1 MKWSVWVR
9 CILVALTIL
18 TIAFIFSNSLEDS
31 STSASTS
38 ESVGEV
44 IEDAV
49 NNVVS
54 GGTIHRGD
62 EGFIE
67 IPLKIIRDLA
77 HVSEFVC
84 LGFLLLLTHRSYG
97 SRLSHVYLPVLV
109 GSSVALT
116 DEIIQIF
123 VPGRAFELTDWML
136 DDVGVLIGTLIGVV
150 LGYLIL
156 KPKTISNTQD

>member
-1 MKWSVWVR
+1 MKWNIWIR
-9 CILVALTIL
+9 CLLIVLTTL

-38 ESVGEV
+38 ESVGAV

-49 NNVVS
+49 NTVVS

-84 LGFLLLLTHRSYG
+84 LGFLLLLTHRAYG
-97 SRLSHVYLPVLV
+97 GRLSRIYFPALV
-109 GSSVALT
+109 GSSVALA

-123 VPGRAFELTDWML
+123 VPGRAFEMTDWML
-136 DDVGVLIGTLIGVV
+136 DNLGVLIGTLIAVV
-150 LGYLIL
+150 LGYVIL
-156 KPKTISNTQD
+156 KPKKTITQD

>member
-1 MKWSVWVR
+1 MKWNIWIR
-9 CILVALTIL
+9 CLLVALTIL
-18 TIAFIFSNSLEDS
+18 TVAFIFSNSLEDS

-67 IPLKIIRDLA
+67 IPLNIIRDLA
-77 HVSEFVC
+77 HVAEFVC

-97 SRLSHVYLPVLV
+97 GRLSHIYYPVLI
-109 GSSVALT
+109 GSAVAFT

-156 KPKTISNTQD
+156 KPKAIPTTQD

>member
-1 MKWSVWVR
+1 MKWNIGIR
-9 CILVALTIL
+9 CLLIALTIL

-38 ESVGEV
+38 ETVGTV
-44 IEDAV
+44 IEDTV

-84 LGFLLLLTHRSYG
+84 LGFLLLLTHRAYG
-97 SRLSHVYLPVLV
+97 GRLSRVYLPTLV
-109 GSSVALT
+109 GVSVALT

-136 DDVGVLIGTLIGVV
+136 DDLGVLIGMLIAVV

-156 KPKTISNTQD
+156 KPKAIPTTQD